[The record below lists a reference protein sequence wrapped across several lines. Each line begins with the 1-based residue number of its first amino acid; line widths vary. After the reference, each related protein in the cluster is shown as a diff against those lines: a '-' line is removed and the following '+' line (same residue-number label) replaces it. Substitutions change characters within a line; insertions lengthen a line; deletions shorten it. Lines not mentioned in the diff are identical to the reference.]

1 MTQMFECEP
10 RVLLSNNTQPWRPGA
25 MAGLTLVELLVT
37 LTVLSILAAAALP
50 SVETIV
56 IRTKEIE
63 LHRSLREIR
72 SAIDNFHED
81 WMSGKIPKT
90 NSSASEDGY
99 PRTLQMLVDG
109 IESSNV
115 KGGKHRYLRRIPRD
129 PFSASDQA
137 PEENWV
143 ARGYQDEVG
152 TTIWGGKDVYDV
164 RSASDRVA
172 LDGTRYR
179 DW

>member
-1 MTQMFECEP
+1 
-10 RVLLSNNTQPWRPGA
+10 
-25 MAGLTLVELLVT
+25 MAGLTLIELLVT
-37 LTVLSILAAAALP
+37 LAVLSILAAAALP

-63 LHRSLREIR
+63 LHRVLREIR
-72 SAIDNFHED
+72 TAIDNFHED
-81 WMSGKIPKT
+81 WMTGKISKT

-109 IESSNV
+109 IEMSNA

-129 PFSASDQA
+129 PFVASDQI
-137 PEENWV
+137 PEGNWV
-143 ARGYQDEVG
+143 VRGYQDEVD